1 VLLLLLLLCPGGYFV
16 AIMLVFL
23 GSLVGLKLP
32 GLFSGGPLSIC
43 VHMVAAGL
51 AAANLLVRGSAGAYA
66 CQSAQA
72 LRYMRAVWTACLRCQ
87 LGCAGGRLAMLACQ
101 PHAC

>member
-1 VLLLLLLLCPGGYFV
+1 
-16 AIMLVFL
+16 MLVFL

-51 AAANLLVRGSAGAYA
+51 AAANLLVRGVAVFFITPVSLIGHWCA
-66 CQSAQA
+66 C
-72 LRYMRAVWTACLRCQ
+72 
-87 LGCAGGRLAMLACQ
+87 
-101 PHAC
+101 